1 MTASFACLN
10 FELLADIH
18 SSFFISRQCVGML
31 ISVERTQKEF
41 AESDQAFLIT
51 MLSQL
56 RTKLVGMFEKY
67 VEEQFKFIEEARN
80 KTKRKG
86 VLPFMRIF
94 PVSYGAILLPF
105 YFGIATMTCYRSDT
119 NDQPSWHVHM
129 KQRFAQRMEALLEGN
144 EDTEARQLITAAY
157 DKLVRVMFES
167 TEAVAKET
175 VDFDDK
181 EQGSHV
187 VNIENMHHFYSELR
201 QRKVTNLENYMK
213 YAKGSYESHLA
224 TYVRGVV
231 RRSLLKLLVSFLFPS
246 GN

>member
-1 MTASFACLN
+1 
-10 FELLADIH
+10 
-18 SSFFISRQCVGML
+18 ML

-51 MLSQL
+51 MLTQL
-56 RTKLVGMFEKY
+56 RAKLVGMFEKY

-94 PVSYGAILLPF
+94 PVSCTVSFSFANC
-105 YFGIATMTCYRSDT
+105 TCYSPTFVNSADEFVF
-119 NDQPSWHVHM
+119 PSFLSAT
-129 KQRFAQRMEALLEGN
+129 QRFAQRMEALLEGN

-167 TEAVAKET
+167 TEAIAKET

-231 RRSLLKLLVSFLFPS
+231 RRSLLKLLVSVLVTLEYFVCCDVVMWEQGADLVCIYYAIVGLF
-246 GN
+246 